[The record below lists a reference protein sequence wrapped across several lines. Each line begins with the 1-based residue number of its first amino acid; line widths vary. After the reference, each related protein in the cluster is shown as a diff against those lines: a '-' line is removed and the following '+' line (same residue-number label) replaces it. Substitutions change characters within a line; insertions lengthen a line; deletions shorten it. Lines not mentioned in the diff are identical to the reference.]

1 MTDMKS
7 SASLSMTK
15 CIEASKVTITILI
28 DHVPRVLVLRQGEL
42 ND

>member
-7 SASLSMTK
+7 SASLSMIK

-28 DHVPRVLVLRQGEL
+28 DHVLKLSSHVKTGG
-42 ND
+42 N